1 MDHDKG
7 ELVMVV
13 DDERTLVKALKFNL
27 EKEGYRVEEAYNG
40 EEALQKYFDLNPD
53 IVVLDLMLPG
63 LDGFDVCREI
73 VEKLD
78 VPIIMLTA
86 RGDDID
92 RCAGFRAGG
101 G

>member
-1 MDHDKG
+1 MTKG

-40 EEALQKYFDLNPD
+40 EEALQKIFDLNPD
-53 IVVLDLMLPG
+53 IVVLDLMLPVWTVLMSAG
-63 LDGFDVCREI
+63 RS
-73 VEKLD
+73 EK
-78 VPIIMLTA
+78 A
-86 RGDDID
+86 RCADHYAHRPRRRYRQG
-92 RCAGFRAGG
+92 AGFRAGG